1 MQRRGLKIANL
12 SDLEIPDLWERQRG
26 ETLKAFEAFVEYRDM
41 DNRSYREVGQKL
53 GKSKTQIEKWARK
66 YFWQER
72 VLSYVDYLD
81 EQKRIT
87 QLAEIEE
94 MNKRQIRVAK
104 NLQAKA
110 AQKLTEMNL
119 DELDASDLVRFF
131 ITASEL
137 EREARGVNQQN
148 VSVMIPPTMVMEWDW
163 QQQNQDES
171 SS

>member
-72 VLSYVDYLD
+72 VFPTLIIL
-81 EQKRIT
+81 
-87 QLAEIEE
+87 
-94 MNKRQIRVAK
+94 MNR
-104 NLQAKA
+104 
-110 AQKLTEMNL
+110 
-119 DELDASDLVRFF
+119 
-131 ITASEL
+131 
-137 EREARGVNQQN
+137 N
-148 VSVMIPPTMVMEWDW
+148 V
-163 QQQNQDES
+163 
-171 SS
+171 